1 MARNESQAGW
11 SNVLFRR
18 EWADT
23 LMKLPEELRLKV
35 CNALFNYILTGEDPE
50 DASILYSPYLA
61 IKTTIESDKEN
72 YNKSIVER
80 NRINGQK
87 GGRPRKNPENQEKPR
102 KPSGLEKTQKTQ
114 WNPKNPKNPKGRER
128 KGMEGNSIEF
138 SDENIKEVNTS
149 MSATADE
156 QGSVISISGEVEAA
170 KPSQHITRKPSPV
183 DYVRLCDYWNMMMNG
198 KAISQLR
205 SISKKRQTAVNARIK
220 EHSVEAVKVVIDK
233 AAASPFLNGAGGKAW
248 VASFDWIFLHPANFQ
263 KVLEGNYD
271 DKSCLLATQPSR
283 QDIEKQQRDMGTVRL
298 MNRLLSENEP
308 VQTTPRY
315 SIASVL
321 DD

>member
-23 LMKLPEELRLKV
+23 LMKLPEEVRLKV

-220 EHSVEAVKVVIDK
+220 EHSVEAVK
-233 AAASPFLNGAGGKAW
+233 
-248 VASFDWIFLHPANFQ
+248 ANFQ